1 MLICELEQPIKIVVE
16 SFPTDD
22 SPKIIEWIVNIA
34 TLLIALGSLFMSV
47 YVFREQRADTKAN
60 NDSVRKLNLMKTL
73 ILDQSMP
80 YFYDIFKRLTQ
91 STEKLKKQSC
101 LRDEVERE
109 IQSLLRELNEQIIS
123 LFLAVDSYLYRDLL
137 DLSDD
142 CRDNLVIGI
151 GDLSLDFQIE
161 ELYRR
166 HILNHIES
174 TKREILRLIYN
185 YEIS

>member
-1 MLICELEQPIKIVVE
+1 MLIYQLEQPIRIAVE
-16 SFPTDD
+16 SFPSDA
-22 SPKIIEWIVNIA
+22 SPKIVEWIVNVA

-47 YVFREQRADTKAN
+47 YVFREQRADTKAH

-73 ILDQSMP
+73 ILDQSIP
-80 YFYDIFKRLTQ
+80 YFYDIFKRLTK
-91 STEKLKKQSC
+91 STEKLKEQSC
-101 LRDEVERE
+101 QRYEVESK
-109 IQSLLRELNEQIIS
+109 IQLLLRELNEQIIS

-137 DLSDD
+137 DKSDD
-142 CRDNLVIGI
+142 CRDNLVMSI

-161 ELYRR
+161 ELYHR
-166 HILNHIES
+166 HILNHINS